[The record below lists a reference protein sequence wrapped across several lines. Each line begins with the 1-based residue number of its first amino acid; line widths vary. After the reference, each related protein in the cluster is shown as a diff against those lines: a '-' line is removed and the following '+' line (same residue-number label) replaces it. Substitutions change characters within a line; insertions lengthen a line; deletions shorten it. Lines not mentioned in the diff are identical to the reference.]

1 MTNGAWPRRPIEP
14 ATTSTEDIQ
23 WAFRVL
29 FCREATPDDAERRR
43 LSSRTTAALVRQL
56 AASAEIADGPRRE
69 RCRRK
74 RLDPTL
80 VRWAYRLLRF
90 QVIGEHEAQAIAA
103 ERGTLLALVDELL
116 EADGLTGALESV
128 APGLHPGVTMLYSK
142 SMPRSGHHLLAQVL
156 GEYYGP
162 HLSYCEFYGGGDA
175 CCHTIPCRQ
184 PFEPLLANRI
194 FLQKS
199 HDLKLTDPVDLP
211 GKYIIQYRHP
221 VPRMQSN
228 YDHNRHVTGRPDTLE
243 DFRRFAK
250 AEMTYFI
257 GFWQK
262 WLREPIR
269 DAFVLKYEDLVGQ
282 PREALVDLLS
292 FIDPERTISSNS
304 VERGLAMMR
313 VPSTS
318 SQQSGSIKPRD
329 AREYRYFDEG
339 FYRGLEDSVFMA
351 CPGLK
356 MPRMFS

>member
-1 MTNGAWPRRPIEP
+1 MTHGAWPRRPIEP
-14 ATTSTEDIQ
+14 ATTTAEDIH

-29 FCREATPDDAERRR
+29 FGREAAPDDVERRR
-43 LSSRTTAALVRQL
+43 LSSRTTAALVQQL
-56 AASAEIADGPRRE
+56 AASAEIVDGPRRE

-74 RLDPTL
+74 RLDPRL

-90 QVIGEHEAQAIAA
+90 EAIDEEEARAIAA

-116 EADGLTGALESV
+116 GADGLARALGSV
-128 APGLHPGVTMLYSK
+128 APRSHRDVTMLYSK

-162 HLSYCEFYGGGDA
+162 HYSYCEFYGGGDA
-175 CCHTIPCRQ
+175 CCHAIPCRQ
-184 PFEPLLANRI
+184 PYQPLLANRL

-199 HDLKLTDPVDLP
+199 HDLKLSDPVDLP

-250 AEMTYFI
+250 VEMTYFI
-257 GFWQK
+257 RFWQK

-269 DAFVLKYEDLVGQ
+269 DAFVLTYENLVGQ
-282 PREALVDLLS
+282 PREALTDLLA
-292 FIDPERTISSNS
+292 FIEPERAVDGAA

-318 SQQSGSIKPRD
+318 SQQSGSVKQRD
-329 AREYRYFDEG
+329 AREYRHFDLG
-339 FYRGLEDSVFMA
+339 FYRELEDSVFAA
-351 CPGLK
+351 CPGLR